1 MPSYGQLAIDAARV
15 KHEAAVRRDA
25 TAYAYAKTLER
36 MKHMIA
42 FDRDLATNFHKD
54 EADRLATLLASVKD
68 FATFLENY
76 VAAAERRSQKE
87 IGK

>member
-42 FDRDLATNFHKD
+42 VDRDSDVISKASD
-54 EADRLATLLASVKD
+54 SDRLATLLASVKD